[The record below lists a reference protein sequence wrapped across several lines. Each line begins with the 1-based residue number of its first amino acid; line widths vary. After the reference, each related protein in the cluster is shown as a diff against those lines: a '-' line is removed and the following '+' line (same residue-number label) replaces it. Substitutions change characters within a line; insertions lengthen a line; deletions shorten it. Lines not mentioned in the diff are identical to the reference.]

1 LQESK
6 GESETFKAA
15 RIILVKEID
24 SLKEAVKAA
33 SGEQAKAER
42 AVQDLERKHAE
53 AVSTRDSLANEK
65 ATLAG
70 EISVLQANLD
80 AAKSFAF
87 PGSPTSQHLLVAP
100 GTPGATGGSG
110 DVPGALNESSI
121 IMSSPMNKSREQ
133 EIVEFERER
142 AEHEQIVGNLIE
154 TKMALAINNSELDEE
169 KLKVVALQKR
179 LQAYTSKI
187 SSLEERLVENM
198 EKQKSSRGV
207 FLFRRKQQQHDAK
220 AVQQK
225 QQRGGRVF
233 EDDDDDL

>member
-1 LQESK
+1 
-6 GESETFKAA
+6 
-15 RIILVKEID
+15 
-24 SLKEAVKAA
+24 
-33 SGEQAKAER
+33 
-42 AVQDLERKHAE
+42 
-53 AVSTRDSLANEK
+53 
-65 ATLAG
+65 
-70 EISVLQANLD
+70 
-80 AAKSFAF
+80 
-87 PGSPTSQHLLVAP
+87 
-100 GTPGATGGSG
+100 
-110 DVPGALNESSI
+110 
-121 IMSSPMNKSREQ
+121 MNKSREQ

-169 KLKVVALQKR
+169 KLKVVSLQKR

-220 AVQQK
+220 AMQQK